1 VVGQVPIRR
10 PSAARPGPPTSR
22 APRAR
27 VFVQTDNP
35 AGNQV
40 IALAQRPDGQLSQ
53 EQVVSTGGLGGAE
66 AGAKNLASQGSLT
79 YDPGHHL
86 LFAVNAGSDTI
97 SDRKLTPLEGDN
109 Q

>member
-1 VVGQVPIRR
+1 
-10 PSAARPGPPTSR
+10 
-22 APRAR
+22 
-27 VFVQTDNP
+27 
-35 AGNQV
+35 V

-66 AGAKNLASQGSLT
+66 AGANNLASQGSLT

-86 LFAVNAGSDTI
+86 LFAVNAGSHTI